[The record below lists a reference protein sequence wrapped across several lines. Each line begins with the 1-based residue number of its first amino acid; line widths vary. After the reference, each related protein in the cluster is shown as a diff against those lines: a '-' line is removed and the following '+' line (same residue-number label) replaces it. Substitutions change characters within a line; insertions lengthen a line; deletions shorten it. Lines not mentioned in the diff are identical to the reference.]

1 MGLKTYPPQQR
12 LDLFGKVKKLGEAT
26 EFEASET
33 PLERQDFPFRCWI
46 YPSVG
51 KGRCIPILKLLLSD
65 DCKNNC
71 FYCALRAD
79 RGYSRLSLSPEEIW
93 HAFSELHRRGLIEGI
108 FLSSSVFENPQKTMD
123 KLIQAVE
130 AIRFKGG
137 FQGYVHLKI
146 MPGAETSQVE
156 RAAELAS
163 RISVNLE
170 AISPQ
175 HLKRISPSKDMV
187 KDILPQ
193 LQNAK
198 DFIRRS
204 SKRKTLTT
212 QFVVG
217 ASNETDREILSLSSK
232 LYKEYSLARCYFS
245 AFQPIPGTPFENLS
259 PSPKVREIR
268 LYQADLLIRNY
279 GFLPQEF
286 IYDSLGNLPRDQDPK
301 LKWALEHPETFPI
314 EINQAEREEL
324 MKVPGIGPSSSSKI
338 VQMRRAYKVKSTAD
352 LKILGVNVKRAFPF
366 IILEG
371 KKIKDIEIQGRLL

>member
-26 EFEASET
+26 EFEASES

-65 DCKNNC
+65 DCQNNC

-79 RGYSRLSLSPEEIW
+79 RGSPRLSLSPEEIFS
-93 HAFSELHRRGLIEGI
+93 AFSELYRRGLIEGI
-108 FLSSSVFENPQKTMD
+108 FLSSSVFESPRKTMD
-123 KLIQAVE
+123 KLIQAAE

-137 FQGYVHLKI
+137 FQGYIHLKI
-146 MPGAETSQVE
+146 MPGAELSQVE
-156 RAAELAS
+156 KGAELAN

-170 AISPQ
+170 AVSPQ

-193 LQNAK
+193 LQHAR
-198 DFIRRS
+198 DFIQRAG
-204 SKRKTLTT
+204 KGKTLTT

-217 ASNETDREILSLSSK
+217 ASHETDREILSLSYQ

-245 AFQPIPGTPFENLS
+245 AFKPIPGTPFENLS
-259 PSPKVREIR
+259 PSPKVRETR
-268 LYQADLLIRNY
+268 LYQADMLIRNY
-279 GFLPQEF
+279 GFLPQEL
-286 IYDSLGNLPRDQDPK
+286 IYDSAGDLAHDQDPK
-301 LKWALEHPETFPI
+301 LKWALQHRETFPI
-314 EINQAEREEL
+314 EVNQAEREEL
-324 MKVPGIGPSSSSKI
+324 MRVPGIGPFSSSKI
-338 VQMRRAYKVKSTAD
+338 VQMRRKCKIKSTTD
-352 LKILGVNVKRAFPF
+352 LKILGVNVKRASPF
-366 IILEG
+366 IILAG
-371 KKIKDIEIQGRLL
+371 KKTKDTETQGQLL